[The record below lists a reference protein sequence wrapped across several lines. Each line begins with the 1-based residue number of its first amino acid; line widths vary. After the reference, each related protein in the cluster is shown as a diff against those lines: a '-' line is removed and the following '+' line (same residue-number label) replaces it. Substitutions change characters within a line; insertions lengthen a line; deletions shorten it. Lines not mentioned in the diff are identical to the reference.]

1 MAVHEDSAAGSS
13 TVLWLGHVGR
23 KGVMN
28 CLEGLFE
35 LLIESF
41 LRQVFGESL
50 LKIHLQTKLGK
61 GRSISTML
69 AVTITYTE

>member
-1 MAVHEDSAAGSS
+1 MAVHKDGAAGGP

-50 LKIHLQTKLGK
+50 LKIHL
-61 GRSISTML
+61 
-69 AVTITYTE
+69 